1 MSLALAVTADAETY
15 PTKSVHVIVPF
26 AAGGP
31 TDVIARLVA
40 QRLSE
45 VWGHQVYTENIPG
58 AGGNTAVGM
67 AARAAP
73 DGYTILV
80 VSTGFIVNPSMY
92 TKIPYDPIKDFAP
105 ISLVAASPNIVFVNP
120 QVPAKIAEGAHRPR
134 QGQPRQIQLCPARDR
149 LDAAS
154 RRRNVQAAIQPRSR
168 HRAVSTARRS
178 RSIPPSAAT
187 RRSHSP
193 RCRRP

>member
-1 MSLALAVTADAETY
+1 MSLRSAVTADAETY

-40 QRLSE
+40 QRLTE

-92 TKIPYDPIKDFAP
+92 TKIPYDP
-105 ISLVAASPNIVFVNP
+105 
-120 QVPAKIAEGAHRPR
+120 
-134 QGQPRQIQLCPARDR
+134 
-149 LDAAS
+149 S
-154 RRRNVQAAIQPRSR
+154 RIL
-168 HRAVSTARRS
+168 RRS
-178 RSIPPSAAT
+178 RWWPHRPISCSSI
-187 RRSHSP
+187 RK
-193 RCRRP
+193 CRQNR